1 MHLGGS
7 STVKADT
14 LPVDPL
20 AQPEGDR
27 VGATVSEPLPVL
39 QSEEASSSST
49 TMSAPSTLPVGR
61 LHMLNDGPKADA
73 WLELMKKWGTIHE
86 LVTFFYNSLSG
97 MMGRAE
103 EFIGL

>member
-1 MHLGGS
+1 
-7 STVKADT
+7 
-14 LPVDPL
+14 
-20 AQPEGDR
+20 
-27 VGATVSEPLPVL
+27 
-39 QSEEASSSST
+39 
-49 TMSAPSTLPVGR
+49 
-61 LHMLNDGPKADA
+61 MLNDGPKADA